1 MRPSARSALAPPGTV
16 TGTCRF
22 CAGRGGYSHEMQP
35 ETEKPADLLREAE
48 QGQSERTPA
57 LALTGVTL
65 AVAAL
70 VGVVLVIVVAVYLLA

>member
-1 MRPSARSALAPPGTV
+1 VP
-16 TGTCRF
+16 
-22 CAGRGGYSHEMQP
+22 P
-35 ETEKPADLLREAE
+35 ETEKPGDLIREADH
-48 QGQSERTPA
+48 GQSERTPV